1 MKEFD
6 FIKSIKQST
15 YSQPS
20 VIKGVGDD
28 AAVFRQGHADI
39 VTAVDTFVEGVHF
52 TKETMGVYDVGYRAL
67 AANISDIAAM
77 GATPVMYLVSV
88 VFPNTWTAQERLH
101 LMNGM
106 KELAQAYRM
115 DMIGGDTVAGDTFVL
130 SVTIIGYVHAS
141 KVRYRS
147 TAQENDVMFVTGTL
161 GDAAA
166 GLSILLNEVDGIKY
180 DKYFIHRHIRPTP
193 RITFAEALHTI
204 DRVTLN
210 DVSDGIASEATEI
223 AQASHVDIYL
233 FDEKVP
239 VSRHY
244 NQFPPSQQYNW
255 KYFGG
260 EDFEILGTVAR
271 RDWETVQLAAKMT
284 GVDVTEIGTVTSG
297 SGKVYLEQNGS
308 TKPLPKKGY
317 QH

>member
-20 VIKGVGDD
+20 LMKGVGDD
-28 AAVFRQGHADI
+28 AAVFRQRHADI

-52 TKETMGVYDVGYRAL
+52 TKETMRAYDVGYRAL

-88 VFPNTWTAQERLH
+88 VFPNTWTSEERLH
-101 LMNGM
+101 IMNGM
-106 KELAQAYRM
+106 KELAQEYRM
-115 DMIGGDTVAGDTFVL
+115 DMIGGDTVSGDTFVL
-130 SVTIIGYVHAS
+130 SITIIGYVHPS
-141 KVRYRS
+141 NVRYRS
-147 TAQENDVMFVTGTL
+147 TAQDNDVVFVTGTL

-166 GLSILLNEVDGIKY
+166 GLAILLNQVDGIKN
-180 DKYFIHRHIRPTP
+180 DKYFIHRHTRPTP
-193 RITFAEALHTI
+193 RVTFAEALHTI

-210 DVSDGIASEATEI
+210 DVSDGIANEATEI
-223 AQASHVDIYL
+223 AQASQVDIYL
-233 FDEKVP
+233 YDEKIP
-239 VSRHY
+239 VSTDY
-244 NQFPPSQQYNW
+244 NQFSPMNQYNW

-260 EDFEILGTVAR
+260 EDFEMLGTVAR
-271 RDWETVQLAAKMT
+271 GDWETVQLAAKTT
-284 GVDVTEIGTVTSG
+284 GVDVTAIGAVMNG
-297 SGKVYLEQNGS
+297 SGQVYLEKNGT